1 MLIVNSRTRASQDI
15 QYHILSIMHGK
26 LVGREV
32 PEGLELEIFG
42 EKMTRYDANDHNTH
56 FLSEKRKTRDH

>member
-1 MLIVNSRTRASQDI
+1 
-15 QYHILSIMHGK
+15 MHGK